1 MELRVIDFD
10 ILTRNFQPYVD
21 GYKNIESEKRAMLD
35 SIQPV
40 RKEMESIMKSASS
53 ILDEVSQQKSAER
66 FRTLQDSLMKSDN
79 DFKYKLKGLQ
89 EDLNTSVFEQL
100 SEIVS
105 VWAKE
110 NSINVVMDKMEVIF
124 NTDDIDA
131 TEDILSVVKEKGLF
145 YKVEVIED
153 EKVEEVEI
161 IDEKVKSGQTFD
173 LIADYAE
180 PLPVK
185 IIADLLGFPES
196 EEHLLRPWSQAIV
209 KMYEVNPTVQYQSE
223 AKVAAQEFADYVRAL
238 AESRKKTPG
247 ADLISDLAIVEENGE
262 KLNMHELVAT
272 CVLLLN
278 AGHEASVNAFG
289 NGMVAALQRPDQTAL
304 LRDNSRGITNTAL
317 EEFMRFDAPLHMFER
332 TATADTEIGGVSIKE
347 GQKIAALIGS
357 ANRDETVFSSPESM
371 DLTRDPNPHIGFGA
385 GIHFCIGAPLAR
397 LEMSVSL
404 PALWEKY
411 PHMQLAGDAIRRP
424 TFVLRGYESVAIS
437 A

>member
-1 MELRVIDFD
+1 MIDFNDPTFVSNPYPALKELRA
-10 ILTRNFQPYVD
+10 Q
-21 GYKNIESEKRAMLD
+21 G
-35 SIQPV
+35 QPV
-40 RKEMESIMKSASS
+40 WHEGMQIFLAARHSDANDVFRNKSLGRIFKEKSPEFEWEIFNWLHADS
-53 ILDEVSQQKSAER
+53 ILDSEPPKHTRLRSLVAKAFNRQKIEGMRPAVGRITDQLLEAI
-66 FRTLQDSLMKSDN
+66 
-79 DFKYKLKGLQ
+79 
-89 EDLNTSVFEQL
+89 DL
-100 SEIVS
+100 
-105 VWAKE
+105 
-110 NSINVVMDKMEVIF
+110 
-124 NTDDIDA
+124 
-131 TEDILSVVKEKGLF
+131 
-145 YKVEVIED
+145 
-153 EKVEEVEI
+153 
-161 IDEKVKSGQTFD
+161 KVKSGQSFD

-209 KMYEVNPTVQYQSE
+209 KMYEVNPSAQHQSE
-223 AKVAAQEFADYVRAL
+223 AQLAAQEFADYVRDL
-238 AESRKKTPG
+238 AESRKKTPT
-247 ADLISDLAIVEENGE
+247 ADLISDLASVEENGE

-289 NGMVAALQRPDQTAL
+289 NGMVAALQRPDQVAL
-304 LRDNSRGITNTAL
+304 LRTNPRAITNTAL
-317 EEFMRFDAPLHMFER
+317 EEFMRFDAPLHLFER
-332 TATADTEIGGVSIKE
+332 TATVDTEIGGVQIRE

-357 ANRDETVFSSPESM
+357 ANRDESVFSTPEAM

-411 PHMQLAGDAIRRP
+411 PTMQLAGEAVRRP

-437 A
+437 V

>member
-1 MELRVIDFD
+1 MIDFD
-10 ILTRNFQPYVD
+10 DPAFVSNPYPAL
-21 GYKNIESEKRAMLD
+21 KELRAAG
-35 SIQPV
+35 QPV
-40 RKEMESIMKSASS
+40 WHEGMQMFLAARHVDANDVFRNKSLGRIFTEKTPEFEWEIFNWLHADS
-53 ILDEVSQQKSAER
+53 ILDSEPPKHTRLRSLVAKAFNRQKIEGMRPAVER
-66 FRTLQDSLMKSDN
+66 IT
-79 DFKYKLKGLQ
+79 
-89 EDLNTSVFEQL
+89 EQL
-100 SEIVS
+100 LI
-105 VWAKE
+105 A
-110 NSINVVMDKMEVIF
+110 I
-124 NTDDIDA
+124 DD
-131 TEDILSVVKEKGLF
+131 
-145 YKVEVIED
+145 
-153 EKVEEVEI
+153 
-161 IDEKVKSGQTFD
+161 KVKSGQTFD

-209 KMYEVNPTVQYQSE
+209 KMYEVNPSVQYQNE
-223 AKVAAQEFADYVRAL
+223 AKVAAQEFADYVRDL
-238 AESRKKTPG
+238 AESRKKIPG
-247 ADLISDLAIVEENGE
+247 ADLISDLAAVEENGE

-289 NGMVAALQRPDQTAL
+289 NGMVAALQRPDQAAL
-304 LRDNSRGITNTAL
+304 LRTNPRDITNTAL

-332 TATADTEIGGVSIKE
+332 TATADTEIGGVAVKE

-357 ANRDETVFSSPESM
+357 ANRDETVFSSPDLM

-411 PHMQLAGDAIRRP
+411 PDMQLAGDAVRRP

>member
-1 MELRVIDFD
+1 MIDFNDPHFVADPYPALKELREAPGPVWHEGMQMFLAARHSDANDVFRNKSLGRIFKEKTPDFEWEIFNWLHAD
-10 ILTRNFQPYVD
+10 
-21 GYKNIESEKRAMLD
+21 
-35 SIQPV
+35 
-40 RKEMESIMKSASS
+40 S
-53 ILDEVSQQKSAER
+53 ILDSEPPKHTRLRSLVAKAFNRQKIEGMRPAVERITQQ
-66 FRTLQDSLMKSDN
+66 LLI
-79 DFKYKLKGLQ
+79 
-89 EDLNTSVFEQL
+89 
-100 SEIVS
+100 EIDKKIQS
-105 VWAKE
+105 GE
-110 NSINVVMDKMEVIF
+110 N
-124 NTDDIDA
+124 
-131 TEDILSVVKEKGLF
+131 
-145 YKVEVIED
+145 
-153 EKVEEVEI
+153 
-161 IDEKVKSGQTFD
+161 FD

-209 KMYEVNPTVQYQSE
+209 KMYEVNPSVQYQTE
-223 AKVAAQEFADYVRAL
+223 AKLAAKEFAEYVREL

-247 ADLISDLAIVEENGE
+247 EDLISDLASVEENGE

-289 NGMVAALQRPDQTAL
+289 NGMVATLQRPDQAKL
-304 LRDNSRGITNTAL
+304 LRETPREITNTAL
-317 EEFMRFDAPLHMFER
+317 EEFMRFDAPLHLFER
-332 TATADTEIGGVSIKE
+332 TATADTELGGVQIQE

-357 ANRDETVFSSPESM
+357 ANRDETVFSAAETM

-385 GIHFCIGAPLAR
+385 GIHFCLGAPLAR

-411 PHMQLAGDAIRRP
+411 PTMQLAADPVRRP

-437 A
+437 V